1 MKPMLGAVAGLA
13 LVLAAGGAIAQTN
26 YPERTIRIFV
36 GFPTGGAPDLIA
48 RMLGELFSDTWG
60 QPVVIENVPGAGGN
74 LATDRVAKA
83 QPDGYTLLMAANA
96 SLVIN
101 PNLYD
106 RLPFDPVMDL
116 DPISQIAI
124 APNILVVHPDV
135 PAKTLPDLV
144 ALARAEPGQLTYGSA
159 GIGTSQHLAAELFKS
174 IEHLDIRHV
183 PYRSTGGVLPDLLA
197 ARLTMSF
204 SNIVNA
210 LPLVREA
217 KLRAFAV
224 TSPRRSPTASDIPT
238 MAESGYPGF
247 DATAWFGLAA
257 PAGTPKPIIDKLQ
270 RETVRAMELPEVR
283 TRFDELGLLPVGGTP
298 DEMAAV
304 IAAETPR
311 WARLIKEAGIR
322 ISGE

>member
-1 MKPMLGAVAGLA
+1 MKPMLGALAGLA
-13 LVLAAGGAIAQTN
+13 LVLTAGAALAQTN

-48 RMLGELFSDTWG
+48 RMLGEQFSDTWG
-60 QPVVIENVPGAGGN
+60 QPVIIENVPGAGGN

-83 QPDGYTLLMAANA
+83 QPDGYTLLMAGNA

-106 RLPFDPVMDL
+106 KLPFDPVSDL
-116 DPISQIAI
+116 DPVSQIFT
-124 APNILVVHPDV
+124 APNILVVHPNV
-135 PAKTLPDLV
+135 PARTLPDLV
-144 ALARAEPGQLTYGSA
+144 ALARAAPGELTFGSA
-159 GIGTSQHLAAELFKS
+159 GIGTTQHLAAEMFMS

-183 PYRSTGGVLPDLLA
+183 PYGSTGGMLPDLLA

-210 LPLVREA
+210 LPLVRGGR
-217 KLRAFAV
+217 LRALAV
-224 TSPRRSPTASDIPT
+224 TSPRRSPTAPEIPT

-257 PAGTPKPIIDKLQ
+257 PAGTPRPIIEKLY
-270 RETVRAMELPEVR
+270 RETVRAIEHPEVR
-283 TRFDELGLLPVGGTP
+283 RRFDELGLLPVGGTP
-298 DEMAAV
+298 DEMAGV

-311 WARLIKEAGIR
+311 WARLIKQTGIR